1 MTRKRR
7 GIDKE
12 VKVLEELFLCHSSGD
27 APEIQMLAEELR
39 LRGVAPWVDKE
50 GGFQVGDQNAGEAER
65 AIDEDCFGLL
75 LYATPEAFSS
85 DFVRQVEV
93 RRAVR
98 RIEEDPSFVLFAV
111 PRRMSFGELSERS
124 IETFGIDLASY
135 SSRRIDDEDREV
147 GRLLRE
153 RIGVV
158 ADEVLD
164 KVLQR
169 SCERGVTSVL
179 QMQFSTR
186 ERLADEPA
194 DVLRVDVEG
203 LLKGISDQASRQE
216 AWERVHEGLL
226 AVKRQISRHFGR
238 PQLKVHGSKHLTAA
252 FVLGYV
258 FPSTVCELE
267 VRTKRGYWST
277 DGEPTP
283 KNLLVSNISDGT
295 VGSENIYVEL
305 STGDKVVRDA
315 VRRHVQRTQVSP
327 LKYLRFTP
335 GPDITSA
342 PYMTNADACAIVQQV
357 RSELNRA
364 ISDFGISEVHIFA
377 AIPQG
382 LAMMIGYNL
391 NAMPP
396 VQLYEY
402 DGSKYRPSYK
412 LGRLEF
418 SSA

>member
-153 RIGVV
+153 RISVV

-194 DVLRVDVEG
+194 DVLRVDAEG

-216 AWERVHEGLL
+216 AWERV
-226 AVKRQISRHFGR
+226 S
-238 PQLKVHGSKHLTAA
+238 
-252 FVLGYV
+252 
-258 FPSTVCELE
+258 
-267 VRTKRGYWST
+267 
-277 DGEPTP
+277 
-283 KNLLVSNISDGT
+283 
-295 VGSENIYVEL
+295 
-305 STGDKVVRDA
+305 
-315 VRRHVQRTQVSP
+315 
-327 LKYLRFTP
+327 
-335 GPDITSA
+335 
-342 PYMTNADACAIVQQV
+342 
-357 RSELNRA
+357 
-364 ISDFGISEVHIFA
+364 
-377 AIPQG
+377 
-382 LAMMIGYNL
+382 
-391 NAMPP
+391 
-396 VQLYEY
+396 
-402 DGSKYRPSYK
+402 
-412 LGRLEF
+412 
-418 SSA
+418 

>member
-1 MTRKRR
+1 
-7 GIDKE
+7 

-39 LRGVAPWVDKE
+39 LRGVAPWVDKD

-85 DFVRQVEV
+85 DFIRQVEV

-98 RIEEDPSFVLFAV
+98 RKQEDPSFVLFAV
-111 PRRMSFGELSERS
+111 PRRMSFGKLSERS
-124 IETFGIDLASY
+124 IEVFGFDLAAY
-135 SSRRIDDEDREV
+135 SSQAIYKADGEV
-147 GRLLRE
+147 GRALRE
-153 RIGVV
+153 RLGAI

-164 KVLQR
+164 KVLR
-169 SCERGVTSVL
+169 RACEKSGTDAL

-186 ERLADEPA
+186 ERLADEPG
-194 DVLRVDVEG
+194 DVLCVDVG
-203 LLKGISDQASRQE
+203 RLLESSSDQTSRQE
-216 AWERVHEGLL
+216 AWGRINEGLL
-226 AVKRQISRHFGR
+226 VVKHRVSRHLGR
-238 PQLKVHGSKHLTAA
+238 PRLRIHGSKHLTAA

-277 DGEPTP
+277 DCKPTP
-283 KNLLVSNISDGT
+283 KDLLLTNISDGT
-295 VGSENIYVEL
+295 VGSESLYVEL
-305 STGDKVVRDA
+305 STGDKLVWDA
-315 VRRHVQRTQVSP
+315 VRRHVQHTRVNP

-335 GPDITSA
+335 GPDLESA
-342 PYMTNADACAIVQQV
+342 PYMTNADACAIARQV
-357 RSELNRA
+357 RSELSRA
-364 ISDFGISEVHIFA
+364 ISDYGISEVHMFA
-377 AIPQG
+377 AVPQG
-382 LAMMIGYNL
+382 LAMMVGHNL

-402 DGSKYRPSYK
+402 SGGKYYPSHA
-412 LGRLEF
+412 LGR
-418 SSA
+418 